1 MTRHIATALLV
12 GMGIASETPRA
23 RASES
28 TSSLPPARRLHK
40 QKQATCRPSEFG
52 HLKSAGRFR
61 RSEIATLFIDDGM
74 LFAEWTGQVD
84 ARQPRRIETEELDAE
99 WMAHIRGPSAGEK
112 WFLTRRELVA
122 SDGKLWSIQIYGDVA
137 DPAELQI
144 IATAT
149 DAMGDGAMNAFTVNY
164 TQSSQSTRITVR
176 GNHEGMRLRPWTALA
191 ANFSALRQ
199 KCPVVL
205 KDYLDPA
212 LAKILAC

>member
-12 GMGIASETPRA
+12 GMGFASETPRA

-40 QKQATCRPSEFG
+40 QKQATCRPCEFG

-61 RSEIATLFIDDGM
+61 RAEIATLFIDDGM

-99 WMAHIRGPSAGEK
+99 WMAHIRGPGSDSK

-122 SDGKLWSIQIYGDVA
+122 SPGEKGKLWSIQIYGDTS
-137 DPAELQI
+137 DPAKIQI
-144 IATAT
+144 IATAA
-149 DAMGDGAMNAFTVNY
+149 DAIGDGAMNAFTVNRSGNFATRSFDGCDRVY
-164 TQSSQSTRITVR
+164 T
-176 GNHEGMRLRPWTALA
+176 
-191 ANFSALRQ
+191 
-199 KCPVVL
+199 
-205 KDYLDPA
+205 
-212 LAKILAC
+212 